1 MPARILIIEDNPAN
15 LELMSYLLHAF
26 GHDTLTACD
35 GQAGLE
41 AAQRESPD
49 LIICDVE
56 LPKINGLEVARR
68 LKSDLALRWIPLVA
82 VTAFA
87 MVGDRDRI
95 LAAGFDGYIP
105 KPLAPEKF
113 AGEVEAFLPA
123 IVRSTPKVL
132 SQLAVTITKPK
143 TTRASILV
151 VDNLPVNIELMRS
164 LLEPSGYYV
173 FSSDNVDDGLEMA
186 RQTTVDLII
195 SDVHMPEKDG
205 YAFIQA
211 VKADRQLRH
220 IPFMF
225 LSSTLGREHDAQ
237 RCAAFGADRFIMRPI
252 EPQTLLAAVEA
263 LIRGKETELCATQ
276 TE

>member
-26 GHDTLTACD
+26 GHDALIASD
-35 GQAGLE
+35 GQEGLE
-41 AAQRESPD
+41 AAQRELPD

-56 LPKINGLEVARR
+56 LPKINGLEVVRR

-87 MVGDRDRI
+87 MVGDRDRM

-105 KPLAPEKF
+105 KPIAPEKF
-113 AGEVEAFLPA
+113 VGQVEAFLPV
-123 IVRSTPKVL
+123 IQRSTPKA
-132 SQLAVTITKPK
+132 SPQPAVKITKPE

-151 VDNLPVNIELMRS
+151 VDNLPVNIQLMRN

-186 RQTTVDLII
+186 RQTTVNLII
-195 SDVHMPEKDG
+195 SDVHVPDKDG

-211 VKADRQLRH
+211 VKSDPQLRH

-225 LSSTLGREHDAQ
+225 LSSTLGREDDAQ
-237 RCAAFGADRFIMRPI
+237 RGAAFGADRFIVRPI
-252 EPQTLLAAVEA
+252 EPQTLLAEIEA
-263 LIRGKETELCATQ
+263 LIRDEER
-276 TE
+276 

>member
-15 LELMSYLLHAF
+15 LELMRYLLHAF

-56 LPKINGLEVARR
+56 LPKINGMEVARR
-68 LKSDLALRWIPLVA
+68 LKTDLALRRIPLVA

-87 MVGDRDRI
+87 MVGDRDRM

-105 KPLAPEKF
+105 KPIAPEKF
-113 AGEVEAFLPA
+113 VGEVEAFLPA
-123 IVRSTPKVL
+123 IERSTPKVS
-132 SQLAVTITKPK
+132 SQPAVK
-143 TTRASILV
+143 TTRPAATRASILV
-151 VDNLPVNIELMRS
+151 VDNLPVNIELVRS

-173 FSSDNVDDGLEMA
+173 FSSDNVDDGLEML

-195 SDVHMPEKDG
+195 SDVHMPDKDG

-211 VKADRQLRH
+211 VKSDPQLRH

-225 LSSTLGREHDAQ
+225 LSSTLGRQDDAQ
-237 RCAAFGADRFIMRPI
+237 RGAALGADRFIVRPI
-252 EPQTLLAAVEA
+252 EPQTLLAEIEA
-263 LIRGKETELCATQ
+263 LIRDENR
-276 TE
+276 

>member
-26 GHDTLTACD
+26 GHDILTACD
-35 GQAGLE
+35 GQEGLE
-41 AAQRESPD
+41 AARRESPD

-56 LPKINGLEVARR
+56 LPTIDGMEVARS
-68 LKSDLALRWIPLVA
+68 LKSDSALRWIPLVA

-87 MVGDRDRI
+87 MVGDRDRV

-105 KPLAPEKF
+105 KPIAPEKF
-113 AGEVEAFLPA
+113 IGQVELFLPV
-123 IVRSTPKVL
+123 IQRSTPKPS
-132 SQLAVTITKPK
+132 SQPAVKITKPDA
-143 TTRASILV
+143 RAAILV

-173 FSSDNVDDGLEMA
+173 FSSGNVDDGLEMA

-205 YAFIQA
+205 YLFIQA
-211 VKADRQLRH
+211 VKDDPQLRH

-225 LSSTLGREHDAQ
+225 LSSTLGREDDAQ
-237 RCAAFGADRFIMRPI
+237 RGAAFGADRFIVRPI
-252 EPQTLLAAVEA
+252 KPQTLLAEVEA
-263 LIRGKETELCATQ
+263 LIRDEER
-276 TE
+276 

>member
-35 GQAGLE
+35 GQEGLE

-56 LPKINGLEVARR
+56 LPGINGLEVARR
-68 LKSDLALRWIPLVA
+68 LKSDHVLRWIPLVA

-87 MVGDRDRI
+87 MVGDRDRM
-95 LAAGFDGYIP
+95 LSAGFDGYIP
-105 KPLAPEKF
+105 KPIAPEKF
-113 AGEVEAFLPA
+113 VGQVEAFLP
-123 IVRSTPKVL
+123 IIERSTPMAS
-132 SQLAVTITKPK
+132 SQPAVKITKPE

-151 VDNLPVNIELMRS
+151 VDNLPVNIQLMRS

-173 FSSDNVDDGLEMA
+173 FSSGNVDDGLEMA
-186 RQTTVDLII
+186 RQTTFDLII
-195 SDVHMPEKDG
+195 SDVHMPDKDG

-211 VKADRQLRH
+211 VKGDPQLRH
-220 IPFMF
+220 IPFIF
-225 LSSTLGREHDAQ
+225 LSSTPEREDEAQ
-237 RCAAFGADRFIMRPI
+237 RVAAFGADRFIVRPI
-252 EPQTLLAAVEA
+252 EQQALLAEVEA
-263 LIRGKETELCATQ
+263 LIRFEER
-276 TE
+276 